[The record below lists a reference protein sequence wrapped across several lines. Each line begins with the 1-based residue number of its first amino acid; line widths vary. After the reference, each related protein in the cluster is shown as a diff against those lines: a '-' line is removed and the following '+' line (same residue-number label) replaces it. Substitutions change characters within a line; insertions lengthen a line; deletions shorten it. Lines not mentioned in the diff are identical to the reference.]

1 MCGGCS
7 GRSASG
13 GGPSRHAIEHGV
25 NAAPGK
31 NRRPNGAVQGR
42 LSTFSPA
49 PMSTRREVRERA
61 MQALYAYE
69 QGGGAPEDVLKN
81 VLRPSIEDD
90 PTGLRF
96 AERLFLLAVDR
107 ADETDALIQQHVRNW
122 EIGRIALVDRLLL
135 RMALTE
141 LLAFEDIPPKVS
153 INEAIEIAKRFS
165 TPKSGKFINGILD
178 AALLGMIEAGTVKK
192 SGRGLVG
199 MPQARPKPAPATA
212 DASAP
217 AADVSATDDAA
228 TPDASGASDASAD
241 A

>member
-1 MCGGCS
+1 M
-7 GRSASG
+7 GR
-13 GGPSRHAIEHGV
+13 PRHAIEHGM
-25 NAAPGK
+25 NAAAGK
-31 NRRPNGAVQGR
+31 NRRPKAAVQGR

-96 AERLFLLAVDR
+96 AERLFLIAVDR

-141 LLAFEDIPPKVS
+141 FLAFEDIPPKVS

-178 AALLGMIEAGTVKK
+178 AALLGMIDAGTVKK

-199 MPQARPKPAPATA
+199 MPQARPRPAPVA
-212 DASAP
+212 DEA
-217 AADVSATDDAA
+217 AADVPEMDAPA
-228 TPDASGASDASAD
+228 PETSAD

>member
-1 MCGGCS
+1 
-7 GRSASG
+7 
-13 GGPSRHAIEHGV
+13 
-25 NAAPGK
+25 
-31 NRRPNGAVQGR
+31 
-42 LSTFSPA
+42 
-49 PMSTRREVRERA
+49 

-96 AERLFLLAVDR
+96 AERLFLLAIDR
-107 ADETDALIQQHVRNW
+107 ADETDATIQQYVRNW

-141 LLAFEDIPPKVS
+141 FLAFEDIPPKVS

-178 AALLGMIEAGTVKK
+178 AALLGMIDAGTVKK

-199 MPQARPKPAPATA
+199 MPQARPKPAKASPGATETDETALQVPAAEQT
-212 DASAP
+212 AP
-217 AADVSATDDAA
+217 APAMDPPAA
-228 TPDASGASDASAD
+228 NEVASDAPAMETAPDTSAD